1 MGRAEE
7 RERQKRKAA
16 AQCKNL
22 SAFNF
27 MVKRPAV
34 EVHTPGFITAYLFV
48 NLVTFRLCLRRLDY
62 GVMSVW
68 ELAEKNCG
76 GGSDVEVHID
86 PASAC

>member
-34 EVHTPGFITAYLFV
+34 EIHTPGIITAYIFE
-48 NLVTFRLCLRRLDY
+48 NLVTFVC
-62 GVMSVW
+62 V
-68 ELAEKNCG
+68 
-76 GGSDVEVHID
+76 
-86 PASAC
+86 